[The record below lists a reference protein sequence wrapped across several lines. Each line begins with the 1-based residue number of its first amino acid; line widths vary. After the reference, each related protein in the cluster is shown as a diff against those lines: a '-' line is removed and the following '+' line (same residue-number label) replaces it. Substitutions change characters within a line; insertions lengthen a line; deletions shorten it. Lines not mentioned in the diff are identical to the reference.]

1 MTRILPAWSLWTVP
15 GRYLRFAT
23 ARAAA
28 PSEPSLLRVS
38 GIAGIAIAAFCV
50 LYFAWQFT
58 R

>member
-1 MTRILPAWSLWTVP
+1 MKPFILPLPWAMPS
-15 GRYLRFAT
+15 

-38 GIAGIAIAAFCV
+38 GIAGIAIATFAI
-50 LYFAWQFT
+50 LYFAWEFT